1 MSGFVPSPE
10 YLASLAACDNTLSL
24 RTAVSE
30 LCGRF
35 GTLRQIDVLT
45 VTEAEHRRALCF
57 LKLDSPAQE
66 CEMMTALGITRF
78 GEDLLLVIDLHETPA
93 AD

>member
-1 MSGFVPSPE
+1 VKAPG
-10 YLASLAACDNTLSL
+10 ASLDCLAPLADCANATSL
-24 RTAVSE
+24 RSAVSE

-57 LKLDSPAQE
+57 LKLDSPAE
-66 CEMMTALGITRF
+66 ESEMMAALGITRF
-78 GEDLLLVIDLHETPA
+78 GEDLLLVVDLHEAPA